1 MGSEGLV
8 VGGWLGGEVGGFESA
23 VSEVVACVKS
33 RAAVHCREAEV
44 GSYGWVVGWEPGEG
58 CGCNDSVARDVLTCM
73 MSGSAVH
80 CKHCKEAESSMGVWE
95 GG

>member
-1 MGSEGLV
+1 MGSERLV

-33 RAAVHCREAEV
+33 GAAVHCREAEV
-44 GSYGWVVGWEPGEG
+44 GSYWWVVGWEAGEG
-58 CGCNDSVARDVLTCM
+58 CGFNESVVRDVLTCM

-80 CKHCKEAESSMGVWE
+80 CKHCQEAEASMGGRV